1 MGLEDHERKHNRIMR
16 RFGAEC
22 AVLLKKDGHFPL
34 SASSDI
40 ALYGNGARNTIKGG
54 TGSGE
59 VNSRFYV
66 TVEKGLE
73 RAGFRVI
80 TGEWLDRYDEVA
92 AAAKEEFLENIKKEA
107 KENHADVINFAM
119 GRIMT
124 EPEYEIPIN
133 AECKTAIYVL
143 SRISGEGSD
152 RSGVKGDI
160 LLTDTEKRDIAICN
174 EKYENFML
182 VLNTGGVVD
191 ISELGYVKN
200 ILILSQLGVKIGD
213 TFADIVLGRSN
224 PSGKLATT
232 WTAWDKYPR
241 IGSFGEKDDTEYK
254 EGIYVGYR
262 YFDTVGEKQLYPFGF
277 GLSYSSFEI
286 EKPEISIARDV
297 VTVETVVRNT
307 GAFTGKEV
315 VQVYV
320 SVPDGKLDQPYQ
332 VLAGFGKTD
341 EILPGENEKV
351 SVSFSM
357 KDIASY
363 STEDAAYILEPG
375 DYILRVGNDSI
386 NTVKAGAVKVE
397 KELVVKKV
405 KNLFDK
411 PQFNDWKPE
420 KKIGYDDDI
429 WNLEGLK
436 IVTLSPASISE
447 VSINYERSA
456 EIDESLRELPMKEV
470 INLTLGHYNSKN
482 GLSAI
487 VGNAGFTVAGA
498 AGQTAMGFED
508 KGIPTLCMA
517 DGPAGIRI
525 SKHYTK
531 DDKGVHVVGDSAL
544 LESVR
549 ELMPKPVSKILSMSS
564 RPKKGAEIY
573 HQYATAI
580 PIGTAIAQSFNVE
593 LAEACGDIV
602 GEEMEMFGVQLWLA
616 PALNIHRDIRCGRN
630 FEYYSEDPLI
640 SGLMSAAI
648 TKGVQK
654 HKGCG
659 VTIKHFAANNQEYNR
674 FQNNSVL
681 SERTLRDI
689 YLKGFEICIRDA
701 APKAVMTSYNL
712 VNGVHTSH
720 SSVLTEDVLR
730 TEFGHEGIIMTDW
743 VVRAAGADDTCK
755 YDIAHAPDVIDAGG
769 DLFMPG
775 SKADYDDIHDAIKK
789 GKLSEEKVL
798 QSATRVVKMA
808 KLLGEIKKEEAE

>member
-1 MGLEDHERKHNRIMR
+1 MGLEDHERKHNRMMR
-16 RFGAEC
+16 RYGAEC
-22 AVLLKKDGHFPL
+22 CVLLKKDGHFPL
-34 SASSDI
+34 SASADI

-73 RAGFRVI
+73 RAGFRII
-80 TGEWLDRYDEVA
+80 TGEWLDSYDEVA
-92 AAAKEEFLENIKKEA
+92 AKAKEDFLNNIKKEA
-107 KENHADVINFAM
+107 KENHADVFNFAM
-119 GRIMT
+119 GRIMA
-124 EPEYEIPIN
+124 EPEYEIPITV
-133 AECKTAIYVL
+133 ECKTAIYVL
-143 SRISGEGSD
+143 SRISGEGAD
-152 RSGVKGDI
+152 RDGIPGDI
-160 LLTDTEKRDIAICN
+160 LLTETEKRDIALCN

-191 ISELGYVKN
+191 ISELGDIKN
-200 ILILSQLGVKIGD
+200 ILILSQLGVKTGD

-241 IGSFGEKDDTEYK
+241 IGTFGEKDDTEYK
-254 EGIYVGYR
+254 EGIYFGYR
-262 YFDTVGEKQLYPFGF
+262 YFDTVGEKQIYPFGY
-277 GLSYSSFEI
+277 GLSYSTFELGKS
-286 EKPEISIARDV
+286 ELSIAKDI
-297 VTVETVVRNT
+297 VTVETEVRNT
-307 GAFTGKEV
+307 GSFTGKEV

-320 SVPDGKLDQPYQ
+320 SAPEGKLDQPYQ

-341 EILPGENEKV
+341 DILPGENEKV

-357 KDIASY
+357 KDLASF
-363 STEDAAYILEPG
+363 STADAAYILEAG
-375 DYILRVGNDSI
+375 DYILRVGTDSV
-386 NTVKAGAVKVE
+386 NTVKAGVVKVE
-397 KELVVKKV
+397 KELVVKRV
-405 KNLFDK
+405 KNIVEKPEFD
-411 PQFNDWKPE
+411 DYKPE
-420 KKIGYDDDI
+420 KRVGYDSDA
-429 WNLEGLK
+429 WNTEGLK
-436 IVTLSPASISE
+436 SVILSPASISE
-447 VSINYERSA
+447 ITFNYESSA
-456 EIDESLRELPMKEV
+456 YIDDSLREIPIKDV

-531 DDKGVHVVGDSAL
+531 DDKGVHAVGDSAMI
-544 LESVR
+544 ESVR
-549 ELMPKPVSKILSMSS
+549 ELMPKPVSKILSLSN

-580 PIGTAIAQSFNVE
+580 PIGTAIAQSFNTE

-616 PALNIHRDIRCGRN
+616 PALNIHRDIRCGGN

-640 SGLMSAAI
+640 SGLMAAAI
-648 TKGVQK
+648 TRGVQK

-689 YLKGFEICIRDA
+689 YLKGFEICIRDS

-712 VNGVHTSH
+712 LNGTHTSH
-720 SSVLTEDVLR
+720 SSVLTEDILR

-743 VVRAAGADDTCK
+743 VVRAAGSDDTCK
-755 YDIAHAPDVIDAGG
+755 YDIAHAPEVIDAGG

-775 SKADYDDIHDAIKK
+775 SKADYDDILSAVKK
-789 GKLSEEKVL
+789 GNLSEDKVL
-798 QSATRVVKMA
+798 ASATRVVKMA
-808 KLLGEIKKEEAE
+808 KELGKIES

>member
-1 MGLEDHERKHNRIMR
+1 MGLEDHERKHNRMMR
-16 RFGAEC
+16 RYGAEC
-22 AVLLKKDGHFPL
+22 CVLLKKDGNFPL
-34 SASSDI
+34 SASADI

-73 RAGFRVI
+73 RAGFRII
-80 TGEWLDRYDEVA
+80 TGEWLDSYDEVA
-92 AAAKEEFLENIKKEA
+92 AKAKEDFLNNIKKEA
-107 KENHADVINFAM
+107 KENHMDDFNFAM

-124 EPEYEIPIN
+124 EPEYEIPITV
-133 AECKTAIYVL
+133 ECKTAIYVL
-143 SRISGEGSD
+143 SRISGEGAD
-152 RSGVKGDI
+152 RDGIAGDI
-160 LLTDTEKRDIAICN
+160 LLTDTEKRDIALCN

-191 ISELGYVKN
+191 LSELGDIKN
-200 ILILSQLGVKIGD
+200 ILLLSQLGVKTGD

-241 IGSFGEKDDTEYK
+241 IGTFGEKDDTEYK

-262 YFDTVGEKQLYPFGF
+262 YFDTVGEKQLYPFGY
-277 GLSYSSFEI
+277 GLSYSSFELG
-286 EKPEISIARDV
+286 KSDISIAKDI
-297 VTVETVVRNT
+297 VTVETEVRNT
-307 GAFTGKEV
+307 GSFTGKEV

-320 SVPDGKLDQPYQ
+320 SVPEGKLDQPYQ

-341 EILPGENEKV
+341 DILPRETEKV

-363 STEDAAYILEPG
+363 STADAAYILEAG
-375 DYILRVGNDSI
+375 DYILRVGNDSV
-386 NTVKAGAVKVE
+386 NTVKAGVVKVE
-397 KELVVKKV
+397 KELVVKRV
-405 KNLFDK
+405 KNIVDK
-411 PQFNDWKPE
+411 PEFDDYKPE
-420 KKIGYDDDI
+420 KRVGYDSDA
-429 WNLEGLK
+429 WNTDGLK
-436 IVTLSPASISE
+436 SVILSPASISE
-447 VSINYERSA
+447 ITFNYESNA
-456 EIDESLRELPMKEV
+456 YIDDSLREMPIKEV
-470 INLTLGHYNSKN
+470 VNLTLGHYNSKN

-517 DGPAGIRI
+517 DGPAGLRI

-531 DDKGVHVVGDSAL
+531 DDKGVHVVGDSAMI
-544 LESVR
+544 ESVR
-549 ELMPKPVSKILSMSS
+549 ELMPKPVSKILSLGN
-564 RPKKGAEIY
+564 RPKKGAEIF

-580 PIGTAIAQSFNVE
+580 PIGTAIAQSFNTE

-640 SGLMSAAI
+640 SGLMAAAI
-648 TKGVQK
+648 TRGVQK

-689 YLKGFEICIRDA
+689 YLKGFEICIRDS

-712 VNGVHTSH
+712 LNGTHTSH

-743 VVRAAGADDTCK
+743 VVRAAGSDNTCK
-755 YDIAHAPDVIDAGG
+755 YDIAHAPEVIDAGG

-775 SKADYDDIHDAIKK
+775 SKADYDDIMDAIKK
-789 GKLSEEKVL
+789 GKLSEDKVL
-798 QSATRVVKMA
+798 ASATRVVKMA
-808 KLLGEIKKEEAE
+808 KQLGEIKKEDAE